1 MFTLGKGKEE
11 GGEKFLS
18 TVPWFKE
25 CSIPSVSCPT
35 EWEGSGGKVEETGE
49 EEGEEEERERER
61 EEGGLKVEEK

>member
-35 EWEGSGGKVEETGE
+35 EWEGSGGKVEETREGE
-49 EEGEEEERERER
+49 EEGEEERERGE
-61 EEGGLKVEEK
+61 GLKVEEK

>member
-49 EEGEEEERERER
+49 GEEEGEEERERE
-61 EEGGLKVEEK
+61 EGLKVEEK